1 MRGKYP
7 ISLYIQNVEDCVLHI
22 HYLVMDIYN
31 NSQEI
36 ISWVLFI
43 FTSSFL
49 YLGGLSNNRSTNP
62 EMELTN
68 PTCLAKCLSDGSPI
82 KVVVY

>member
-7 ISLYIQNVEDCVLHI
+7 ISLYILNVEDCVLKSTYSLI
-22 HYLVMDIYN
+22 FMDIYN

-49 YLGGLSNNRSTNP
+49 YLGGLSNNMSNCP
-62 EMELTN
+62 KMELTN
-68 PTCLAKCLSDGSPI
+68 PTCLAK
-82 KVVVY
+82 